1 MPPASG
7 ASHAPPQDESPAL
20 SGRGHRQAFLVL
32 LGGMALL
39 VLVASLFAYGAIKI
53 LSGGRAYVHG
63 EGRWSKAQQEAVFF
77 LDRYAEGGRP
87 EDLARARRALRGPLG
102 DRQARLALQG
112 PAYDPE
118 RAREGFR
125 QGGNEPGDIPTMI
138 WLFEHF
144 ERAPYFREAI
154 RIWTDADR
162 DILRLTGIADQLER
176 HWRTGAESSSINAPA
191 LRAELARVDRRLRM
205 YETQFSA
212 TLNTGLRLLERSVLV
227 AGAGLMMVLL
237 ALALLMFR
245 WATRRI
251 RASEQKFWASFAH
264 APVGFALLS
273 RDGHCSEVNDAL
285 CRQLG
290 WPRAQLVGARL
301 EQALGPE
308 DPGPLARALSRDDHA
323 ARRLELCCRDAAGRP
338 MWAELDVCPL
348 PANGDVGE
356 AFVVLFKDV
365 SEERRHRERLSW
377 AATHD
382 DLTGLCNRSRFE
394 QELETSLR
402 GTDDESRH
410 VLGFLDLDHFKE
422 INDSWGHAAG
432 DEVLKALASIMRDR
446 LRSSDVLARLGG
458 DEFGFLLRECP
469 LERGEAIAES
479 LRAAIA
485 RHEIGRDDRRFAVTT
500 SIGLVSLDERT
511 PDATTAL
518 QEADDACYRA
528 KDRGRNRI
536 EVMRDDP

>member
-7 ASHAPPQDESPAL
+7 APEAHPQDESPAL
-20 SGRGHRQAFLVL
+20 SGHDHRRAFLIL

-39 VLVASLFAYGAIKI
+39 VIVAGLFAHGAIKI

-77 LDRYAEGGRP
+77 LDRYAERGRY
-87 EDLARARRALRGPLG
+87 EDLARARRALQIPLG

-112 PAYDPE
+112 ETYDPA
-118 RAREGFR
+118 RAREGFL
-125 QGGNEPGDIPTMI
+125 QGENEPGDTATMI

-144 ERAPYFREAI
+144 EHAPYFREAI
-154 RIWTDADR
+154 RIWSDADR
-162 DILRLTGIADQLER
+162 DILRLAGIADQLER
-176 HWRTGAESSSINAPA
+176 HWRAGTDDGTDARA
-191 LRAELARVDRRLRM
+191 LREELTRVDRRLRM
-205 YETQFSA
+205 YETEFSA
-212 TLNTGLRLLERSVLV
+212 TVNTGLRLLERAVLAAGTVLV
-227 AGAGLMMVLL
+227 IVLL

-273 RDGHCSEVNDAL
+273 RDGCCAEANEAL

-290 WPRAQLVGARL
+290 RPRSRLLGAPL
-301 EQALGPE
+301 ERILGPE
-308 DPGPLARALSRDDHA
+308 DPEPLSQALSGDTDEA
-323 ARRLELCCRDAAGRP
+323 QRLELACRHASGRR

-348 PANGDVGE
+348 PASGDVGE
-356 AFVVLFKDV
+356 AFVVLIKDV

-394 QELETSLR
+394 QELDASLR
-402 GTDDESRH
+402 GADSESHH
-410 VLGFLDLDHFKE
+410 VLGFLDLDCFKE
-422 INDSWGHAAG
+422 INDSCGHAAG
-432 DEVLKALASIMRDR
+432 DEVLRALATIMRDH

-469 LERGEAIAES
+469 LDRGKAIAES

-485 RHEIGRDDRRFAVTT
+485 RHEITHEGRCFPVTT
-500 SIGLVSLDERT
+500 SIGLVALDERT
-511 PDATTAL
+511 PDAATAL
-518 QEADDACYRA
+518 READEACYRA
-528 KDRGRNRI
+528 KDLGRNRI
-536 EVMRDDP
+536 EVRRDGN